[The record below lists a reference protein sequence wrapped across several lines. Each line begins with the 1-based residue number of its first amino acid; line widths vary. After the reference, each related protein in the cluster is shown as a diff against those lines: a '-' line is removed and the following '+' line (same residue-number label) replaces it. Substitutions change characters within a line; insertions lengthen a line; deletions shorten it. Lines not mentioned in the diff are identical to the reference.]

1 MPFDNTTNG
10 AKLKARNKSTL
21 LRAASGLMER
31 NSESANETASAASP
45 ATIMM

>member
-10 AKLKARNKSTL
+10 AKLNARKNSTL
-21 LRAASGLMER
+21 LRAASGLIDR
-31 NSESANETASAASP
+31 NSESANETARAASP

>member
-10 AKLKARNKSTL
+10 AKLNARNSSTL
-21 LRAASGLMER
+21 LRAASGLIDK
-31 NSESANETASAASP
+31 NNESAKETASAASP